1 MEMYKELVK
10 KAIEASKNSY
20 SPFSGFTVGAALL
33 TKNQKIYL
41 GCNIEN
47 SAYSLTNCAERTA
60 FFKAISEGEK
70 EFQAIA
76 IVGSD
81 NEKFAEFC
89 TPCGACRQ
97 VINEFC
103 DKDFKI
109 VLGRY
114 NRENEIEI
122 KVYTIGELL
131 PEGFRFAPQVTL

>member
-1 MEMYKELVK
+1 MENYESLVM

-20 SPFSGFTVGAALL
+20 SPFSNFKVGAALL
-33 TKNQKIYL
+33 TKKQKVYL

-47 SAYSLTNCAERTA
+47 SSYPLTNCAERTA

-70 EFQAIA
+70 EFEAIA

-81 NEKFAEFC
+81 DKMFKKFC

-97 VINEFC
+97 VMSEFC
-103 DKDFKI
+103 DMNFKI

-114 NRENEIEI
+114 NDENKVET
-122 KVYTIGELL
+122 KVYTIGDLL
-131 PEGFRFAPQVTL
+131 PMSFKID